1 MTDAPGPATWERR
14 PGGRAAAVVVV
25 LALAAGCGKTDG
37 RAGLS
42 GSVTLAGEPLDG
54 GVIELHP
61 QGGGGPAGGAMIVA
75 GRYEMP
81 RKQGVPPGVYRV
93 VIRAQA
99 EQPAGQG
106 SQSRPDMAPED
117 AAPPAEPPPRSR
129 IPAAFGDESTATV
142 SLEAGTANTF
152 DVAIP

>member
-1 MTDAPGPATWERR
+1 
-14 PGGRAAAVVVV
+14 
-25 LALAAGCGKTDG
+25 
-37 RAGLS
+37 
-42 GSVTLAGEPLDG
+42 
-54 GVIELHP
+54 
-61 QGGGGPAGGAMIVA
+61 MIVA

-81 RKQGVPPGVYRV
+81 KNKGVPPGMYRV

-99 EQPAGQG
+99 EQLAGQG
-106 SQSRPDMAPED
+106 PQSRPDIAPED
-117 AAPPAEPPPRSR
+117 AATPSAQPQRSR